1 MTKGYRFDDF
11 EPKPGSTVHAF
22 RSLKALKNFSQMQGA
37 AGRLKFWEIDGMLIR
52 DEGGE
57 DGLVM
62 KVISAKQ
69 VRL

>member
-11 EPKPGSTVHAF
+11 EPKHGNTVHAF
-22 RSLKALKNFSQMQGA
+22 RSLKALKNFSQIQGPV
-37 AGRLKFWEIDGMLIR
+37 GKLRFWEIEGMLIR

-57 DGLVM
+57 DGLVL
-62 KVISAKQ
+62 KVINAKQ